1 MLYDTQQDGAIAERQ
16 QADLKVA
23 RTLGDSL
30 LHVLQELLSNHQQL
44 RLAGEGCSMQ
54 SRPLDR
60 PLNEQDAL
68 LERLK
73 DITLAIRAAT
83 FNKLFRQMKAL
94 SMDMARRCGKELDL
108 HMDGADL
115 AVDVAVLEAL
125 EDPLA
130 LLVRRAV
137 EHGLEPPAQRLAAG
151 KPAKGRLE
159 VLASCQNGAVRVEVR
174 DDGLGAD
181 TCQDGAFSR
190 PAGLGRIE
198 QAMAALHGS
207 FCLKPGQDGGTVAVC
222 SIPLAFQFL
231 DGVVFQ
237 AGAHRIVVPMQAI
250 VALQPLRAADL
261 TMLQQHAVVSCDGGA
276 RGTIPFLDLAS
287 LLDGRARHALE
298 NRTPPQ
304 AVILTTASGTCL
316 ALGVAAVRG
325 RYRGA
330 VSPLAPCC
338 AWHPSLG
345 GCVLLTGGDIG
356 FVLDV
361 DALQEEVS
369 GPRLH
374 C

>member
-1 MLYDTQQDGAIAERQ
+1 MLYDTQKEGTIAERQ

-30 LHVLQELLSNHQQL
+30 LHVLQDLLSNHQQL

-54 SRPLDR
+54 RQAQALAR

-108 HMDGADL
+108 HMEGADL

-174 DDGLGAD
+174 DDGHGAD
-181 TCQDGAFSR
+181 TCQDGASAPR
-190 PAGLGRIE
+190 AGLGRIE
-198 QAMAALHGS
+198 EAMAALHGS
-207 FCLKPGQDGGTVAVC
+207 FCLKPGQNGGTVAVC

-237 AGAHRIVVPMQAI
+237 AGAHRIVVPMGVIA
-250 VALQPLRAADL
+250 ALQPLRAADL
-261 TMLQQHAVVSCDGGA
+261 TMLQQHAVLSCD

-287 LLDGRARHALE
+287 LLDGRAWQTLE
-298 NRTPPQ
+298 NKTPPQ
-304 AVILTTASGTCL
+304 AVILNTASGTRL